1 MGTVLALGNG
11 LEQGGAQRGRER
23 EGHQHRQHHGRHD
36 GDGKLPVDHPGG
48 AAKKRHGDEHRRQR
62 ERNAHQGRGD
72 FGHRLAR
79 GLFGGQAF
87 FAHHALDVF
96 HHHDGVVHQQAD
108 GQHHAEHGQR
118 VDRITGCRQHTK
130 GAQQY
135 HRHGNGRNQRG
146 AEVLQK
152 DVHDQHHQH
161 HGFEQGLDHFFDR
174 GADERRGVV
183 AGKGFEL
190 VGKERLQLG
199 DLGVDGSGH
208 GHGVGT
214 VGQHHAHA
222 GAGLAVQARG
232 DGEVFCA
239 QLDARHVFQAHGGA
253 VGGGLENDLL
263 ELFLGLQLA
272 ARGDGG
278 IELLLAHGGQGPQ
291 LACRYLRVLRIDG
304 AADV

>member
-1 MGTVLALGNG
+1 MLTPLPRWFAHRGGGSLAPENTLAGI
-11 LEQGGAQRGRER
+11 
-23 EGHQHRQHHGRHD
+23 
-36 GDGKLPVDHPGG
+36 
-48 AAKKRHGDEHRRQR
+48 
-62 ERNAHQGRGD
+62 
-72 FGHRLAR
+72 RLAASMGFR
-79 GLFGGQAF
+79 AVEF
-87 FAHHALDVF
+87 DVMLSADATPLLI
-96 HHHDGVVHQQAD
+96 HDETLA
-108 GQHHAEHGQR
+108 R
-118 VDRITGCRQHTK
+118 TT
-130 GAQQY
+130 
-135 HRHGNGRNQRG
+135 N
-146 AEVLQK
+146 
-152 DVHDQHHQH
+152 
-161 HGFEQGLDHFFDR
+161 
-174 GADERRGVV
+174 
-183 AGKGFEL
+183 
-190 VGKERLQLG
+190 
-199 DLGVDGSGH
+199 GSGH

-278 IELLLAHGGQGPQ
+278 VELLLAHGGQGPQ